1 MDRHG
6 WREGNMDTGAHT
18 DFKPKSNAKQ
28 NFIMDFL
35 LFSSVKPSKIAVF
48 YSFLSEYN
56 INDNNW
62 VK

>member
-1 MDRHG
+1 
-6 WREGNMDTGAHT
+6 MDTGAHT